1 MSEVAEEPPAT
12 GSLDSANTGHREVF
26 SLLVLGIETSTP
38 QASVAIG
45 SEQGV
50 VASAMVSRGASYNE
64 FLLPAIRFCLDEAG
78 LGYRNLGGIAA
89 GLGPGL
95 FTGMRVGVAT
105 AKALA
110 QTLNLPIVGIASL
123 DLVAYEV
130 RYSPKVICACLD
142 ARRDEVFFAFYRS
155 SPGGI
160 QRLGEYQLARP
171 EHLAARIASGTDDV
185 LLVGNGALLYRE
197 VFEDHGPGIE
207 IGTMSHAFP
216 DARALVELSLP
227 RMFREDFDPLYE
239 LKPLYLRRSAKR
251 IEWERIR
258 GRRSA

>member
-1 MSEVAEEPPAT
+1 M
-12 GSLDSANTGHREVF
+12 
-26 SLLVLGIETSTP
+26 LVLGIETSTP

-50 VASAMVSRGASYNE
+50 VASALVSRGATYNE

-78 LGYRNLGGIAA
+78 LDYPNLGGVAVS
-89 GLGPGL
+89 LGPGL

-110 QTLNLPIVGIASL
+110 QALSVPIAGMASL
-123 DLVAYEV
+123 DLVAYDV
-130 RYSPKVICACLD
+130 RYAPKTIGVVLD
-142 ARRDEVFFAFYRS
+142 ARRSEVFHAFYRS

-160 QRLGEYQLARP
+160 QRMTDYRVETPEALATG
-171 EHLAARIASGTDDV
+171 IASRREEV

-197 VFEDHGPGIE
+197 VFEHAGPVVE

-216 DARALVELSLP
+216 DARALVELTVP
-227 RMFREDFDPLYE
+227 RMYREEFDSLYE
-239 LKPLYLRRSAKR
+239 LKPLYLRHSAKR
-251 IEWERIR
+251 IQWERIQ
-258 GRRSA
+258 GTRSA